1 MNVQIFRHNAEW
13 IVLTESYA
21 LTFHQTLAG
30 AMSHAATEIGASNHH
45 GASSQGNPTSDNS

>member
-1 MNVQIFRHNAEW
+1 MSIQIFRHNAEW

-30 AMSHAATEIGASNHH
+30 AMSYAATEIGASNHH
-45 GASSQGNPTSDNS
+45 GASQQGNSTSHNS

>member
-1 MNVQIFRHNAEW
+1 MNIQIFRHNDEW

-30 AMSHAATEIGASNHH
+30 AMKYAATEIGASDHH
-45 GASSQGNPTSDNS
+45 GASQQGNPASDNS

>member
-45 GASSQGNPTSDNS
+45 GASQQSDSAFNNR

>member
-1 MNVQIFRHNAEW
+1 MSIQIFRHNAEW

-30 AMSHAATEIGASNHH
+30 AMSHAATEIGASDHH
-45 GASSQGNPTSDNS
+45 GAPEQSDTALDNR